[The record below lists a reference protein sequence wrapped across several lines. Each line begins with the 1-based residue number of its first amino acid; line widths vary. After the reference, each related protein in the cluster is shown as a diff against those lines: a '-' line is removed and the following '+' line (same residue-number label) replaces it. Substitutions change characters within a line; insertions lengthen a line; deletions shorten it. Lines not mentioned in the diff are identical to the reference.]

1 MEINLRPALRRK
13 ELFLGLAACLL
24 AGGLV
29 ACQVRTPAP
38 PPVAEI
44 VAQSVTRMKGMAGF
58 HFIIDRQGAPAF
70 VDMGNTIAF
79 RRTDGD
85 FVAPD
90 RTQATVRVIAPGIV
104 ADLKIIS
111 LGDDYWET
119 NLVSGEWQHLPAGT
133 GFNPAILFDP
143 QVGLQSILETDLNA
157 LNLEGMEELDE
168 VPGKKLYAITGQL
181 LGGKLYQMSY
191 GMIGPDQVQV
201 KMWIAPASYDLY
213 RVFITEPANSS
224 RLERTWQ
231 VDFYNFGQAADIQPP
246 KNAIELNP

>member
-1 MEINLRPALRRK
+1 
-13 ELFLGLAACLL
+13 
-24 AGGLV
+24 
-29 ACQVRTPAP
+29 
-38 PPVAEI
+38 
-44 VAQSVTRMKGMAGF
+44 MKGMVGF

-70 VDMGNTIAF
+70 VDEGNTIAF

-90 RTQATVRVIAPGIV
+90 QTQATVRVIAPGIV
-104 ADLKIIS
+104 AELKIIS

-119 NLVSGEWQHLPAGT
+119 NLVSGEWQHLPGGM

-143 QVGLQSILETDLNA
+143 QVGLQSILETDLSA
-157 LNLEGMEELDE
+157 LNLVGMEELEE

-191 GMIGPDQVQV
+191 GMIGPEQVQV
-201 KMWIAPASYDLY
+201 KMWIAPVTYDLY
-213 RVFITEPANSS
+213 RVFITEPANSG
-224 RLERTWQ
+224 RAERTWQ
-231 VDFYNFGQAADIQPP
+231 VDFYNFGQAAAILPP